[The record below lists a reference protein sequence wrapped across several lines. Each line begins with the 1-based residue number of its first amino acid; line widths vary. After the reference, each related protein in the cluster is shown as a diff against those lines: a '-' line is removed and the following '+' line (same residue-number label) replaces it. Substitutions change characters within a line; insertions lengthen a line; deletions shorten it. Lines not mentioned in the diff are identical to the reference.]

1 MKTTFDYNFDKIKHL
16 NSMDWIHINTETK
29 RSCRFKKLLDSSTT
43 CKLVILITLV
53 NRAGRVIRWNDRSF
67 PNERNDQE
75 RLHRS
80 EKKRTLRTRS

>member
-53 NRAGRVIRWNDRSF
+53 NNQ
-67 PNERNDQE
+67 NLN
-75 RLHRS
+75 
-80 EKKRTLRTRS
+80 KKSPSLY